1 MKKLFIGNLP
11 SDSSEDAV
19 RQLFS
24 EYGTVRSIEIP
35 ADIFTG
41 KLKGF
46 GFVEMEGHHA
56 RAAIAELNGK
66 LFGGRPLKI
75 KFEQPRRG
83 GKSRRPR

>member
-1 MKKLFIGNLP
+1 MKKIFVGNLP

-24 EYGTVRSIEIP
+24 KYGIVRSIEIP

-41 KLKGF
+41 KCKGF

-56 RAAIAELNGK
+56 RAAIAELDGK
-66 LFGGRPLKI
+66 LFGGKPLKI

-83 GKSRRPR
+83 GKPRRLR

>member
-11 SDSSEDAV
+11 SDSTEDAV

-24 EYGTVRSIEIP
+24 NYGTVRSIEIP

-56 RAAIAELNGK
+56 RAAVAELNGK
-66 LFGGRPLKI
+66 LFGGKPLKVN
-75 KFEQPRRG
+75 FEKPRRG
-83 GKSRRPR
+83 GKSRRSR